1 MVLLISKKYK
11 KEHTIIDSILEII
24 MKNTQKIYIFMA
36 WFLLIKLLY
45 GYILNKK
52 IICIGY

>member
-1 MVLLISKKYK
+1 
-11 KEHTIIDSILEII
+11 
-24 MKNTQKIYIFMA
+24 MKNIQRIYIFMA

-52 IICIGY
+52 IYVLVINKEEK